1 MSSLARLRTL
11 AREAFSPEGA
21 DRLDFVAFALLL
33 IFGAALPLLYG
44 GSFSTGRQ
52 AMGGGAEM
60 PRGDILLELFAFLI
74 AAVTFLSKSRLRSLR
89 PLMIPLG
96 AIGALALFG
105 CLQLLPLPQW
115 LLSWAAP
122 LNLQIYHDSAEI
134 LRLFGRP
141 SAPSAR
147 ISIAPTET
155 TATVL
160 LILAYAAIFL
170 SAASLLRTRP
180 RRRLFAATIFVS
192 AILQILFALLLEAP
206 GRFSTED
213 EARLHGLFV
222 NPNHFAAYLEVVLAI
237 AFAAIWTQ
245 LLVGAD
251 RVSPTAEAAERFEK
265 RLLPVAGRVL
275 VWAMIAVGIGATQS
289 RGGILA
295 AGITTAA
302 LLSMSLLHRTV
313 RFPKRAALAIGVA
326 LLGGILFVARTAG
339 ADPLIRFLK
348 LDPRDLAYNTRVVLW
363 KTSLVSWRQ
372 FPLFGSGLGTFRE
385 AFRRVQ
391 PRELAGL
398 VEQAHS
404 DPLQLLVTGGLVG
417 EILGVALFVSLYVL
431 LLRAWRREK
440 HREEAA
446 LILGGLGALFSLSLH
461 GLLDFN
467 LSIPPIP
474 ALLSGVLGAVWAAS
488 RSR

>member
-1 MSSLARLRTL
+1 MSSLARLRIL
-11 AREAFSPEGA
+11 AREAFSPESA

-33 IFGAALPLLYG
+33 IFGAVLPLLYG
-44 GSFSTGRQ
+44 GSSPTGRQ
-52 AMGGGAEM
+52 AMGGGAVM

-74 AAVTFLSKSRLRSLR
+74 AAVTFLSKSQLRSLR
-89 PLMIPLG
+89 PMMLPLG
-96 AIGALALFG
+96 AVIALALFG
-105 CLQLLPLPQW
+105 CLQLLPLPRW
-115 LLSWAAP
+115 FLSWTAP
-122 LNLQIYHDSAEI
+122 VNLQIYHDSAEI
-134 LRLFGRP
+134 LSLFGRP
-141 SAPSAR
+141 SAPVPR

-155 TATVL
+155 AATVL
-160 LILAYAAIFL
+160 LVLAYAAIFL
-170 SAASLLRTRP
+170 SAASLLRTRA

-192 AILQILFALLLEAP
+192 ATLQILFALLLEAP
-206 GRFSTED
+206 GSFATED
-213 EARLHGLFV
+213 EERLHGLFV
-222 NPNHFAAYLEVVLAI
+222 NPNHFAAYLEVVLAV

-245 LLVGAD
+245 VLVSAD
-251 RVSPTAEAAERFEK
+251 RVSPTAEGAERFEK
-265 RLLPVAGRVL
+265 RLLPIAGRVL
-275 VWAMIAVGIGATQS
+275 VWAMMAVGIGATQS

-295 AGITTAA
+295 AAITTAV
-302 LLSMSLLHRTV
+302 LLSMSLLHRSV
-313 RFPKRAALAIGVA
+313 RFPKRAALAIGIA

-339 ADPLIRFLK
+339 AEPLLRFLK

-363 KTSLVSWRQ
+363 KTSLMAWRQ

-391 PRELAGL
+391 PRELTGL

-417 EILGVALFVSLYVL
+417 ELLGILLFVSLYVL
-431 LLRAWRREK
+431 LFRAWRRQK

-461 GLLDFN
+461 GLLEFN
-467 LSIPPIP
+467 LSISPIP
-474 ALLSGVLGAVWAAS
+474 ALLSCVLGAAWAAG